1 MGIFLKHLCCY
12 MHLRCVTNMRE
23 DNSTKT
29 SNTHWRAHT
38 DQPCGPGDMARDT
51 GAWASCGLME
61 PSGQHCSGSW
71 SVELPGHCRLAQGP
85 PCLHRNDLQRL

>member
-12 MHLRCVTNMRE
+12 MHLRCVINMRE

-29 SNTHWRAHT
+29 SNTHWRAHA

-51 GAWASCGLME
+51 GALRSALQWVLECGATRALQVGPGASVS
-61 PSGQHCSGSW
+61 PSQ
-71 SVELPGHCRLAQGP
+71 
-85 PCLHRNDLQRL
+85 